1 MSAAEEC
8 IELALKYLEEGR
20 ALVERDPL
28 QALERL
34 YRAAEE
40 AVRAL
45 ALHYNL
51 RGRAREG
58 REEGSVDLRGAR
70 ESGESDR
77 VESRDVIHSGVGRGE
92 LPAHAGRPRGEA
104 RQRER
109 GSEAAQHR
117 EDARGGEEDRVP

>member
-1 MSAAEEC
+1 VSAAEEC

-40 AVRAL
+40 AVKAL

-51 RGRAREG
+51 RERAREG
-58 REEGSVDLRGAR
+58 
-70 ESGESDR
+70 
-77 VESRDVIHSGVGRGE
+77 
-92 LPAHAGRPRGEA
+92 
-104 RQRER
+104 
-109 GSEAAQHR
+109 
-117 EDARGGEEDRVP
+117 